1 MMSGSGQPA
10 QRGCVAK
17 FQKTKIKME
26 KPKVATPVVANLD
39 FMRRG
44 SQNVGLVSAHFCH
57 VLQLH
62 RFK

>member
-1 MMSGSGQPA
+1 MMSGSGQPTR
-10 QRGCVAK
+10 RGRVAK
-17 FQKTKIKME
+17 FQNTKIKME
-26 KPKVATPVVANLD
+26 KPKVATAVVANLD